1 MLRHFLAADRPVG
14 VRHRIFHEN
23 SSYGGAL
30 GGVGVTR
37 ALSRPRC
44 SRMRAIVSA
53 CVIAA
58 IQRRREPQA
67 VLGTIGPWRHIGVV
81 PLATGAF
88 GSCKSE
94 RWWNLN

>member
-1 MLRHFLAADRPVG
+1 
-14 VRHRIFHEN
+14 
-23 SSYGGAL
+23 
-30 GGVGVTR
+30 
-37 ALSRPRC
+37 
-44 SRMRAIVSA
+44 MRAIVSA